1 MGPAPEGASPR
12 RDAPLVCPPR
22 LRDGRNCNGPRGPFH
37 PQGLDCR
44 RPGRGRLGHAHRVG
58 WDGRP
63 RWQLLPAWQGAA
75 WDPGGVVGRSL
86 LAPQTQ
92 RLATPPAA
100 CGGCIAG
107 PGARGRELP
116 PPSGAQ
122 PLRKGV
128 GSGEPVGDR
137 PGAAR
142 PAKGRP
148 DGPAVARIA
157 LNLQGMRPGPR
168 PVASGL
174 AAAPKPRRSV
184 GFGCSHSLDP
194 GRNAWKLWP
203 WNRP

>member
-1 MGPAPEGASPR
+1 MGASPNGARPR
-12 RDAPLVCPPR
+12 RDAPLVGPPR
-22 LRDGRNCNGPRGPFH
+22 LRDGRNCNGPRGPVH

-44 RPGRGRLGHAHRVG
+44 WPGRGRLGHAHRVG

-63 RWQLLPAWQGAA
+63 RWQLHLAWQGAE
-75 WDPGGVVGRSL
+75 WDPGDVVARSP

-92 RLATPPAA
+92 LHATPPTA
-100 CGGCIAG
+100 CGGCTAG

-142 PAKGRP
+142 QAKGRR
-148 DGPAVARIA
+148 DGPAVAKIG

-174 AAAPKPRRSV
+174 EAAPKPRRSV
-184 GFGCSHSLDP
+184 GFGCC
-194 GRNAWKLWP
+194 R
-203 WNRP
+203 